1 MEKMKLTDKELVEKY
16 REKFM
21 TVRKFSVSQ
30 VLAKHKIVLG
40 NWYGLVDGN
49 RFIKLE
55 LARKMDKIIIDEMQ
69 KMIDDYK
76 NAWEE
81 DYESM
86 WIGNDKE
93 ENQAK

>member
-21 TVRKFSVSQ
+21 KVRKFSVSQ

-81 DYESM
+81 DYEAM

-93 ENQAK
+93 DIR